1 MCSHEPATPHF
12 NQDYKE
18 SSGFQNCIW
27 GLGYYL
33 LNPNPVV
40 QYFACRLKERTAL
53 VNLSMKCICQLRSA
67 APGLPLRK
75 SYSHLT
81 HDVNLLRENQYC
93 PDWSRWWCEVF
104 LCLGRGLEDIWLF
117 PLMHDFFFILS
128 NQQQT
133 SSREKPPA
141 RIAASSW
148 GQRSGSFLP
157 VREDCVHLQ
166 AHFKQQLRFQPFI
179 LSGFCCFWLLPL
191 PS

>member
-1 MCSHEPATPHF
+1 MLHDVTFCTGRSRITVKHFADCNILMCSHEPATPHF

-53 VNLSMKCICQLRSA
+53 VNLSMRCIRQLRSA

-75 SYSHLT
+75 SYSYLT

-93 PDWSRWWCEVF
+93 PD
-104 LCLGRGLEDIWLF
+104 
-117 PLMHDFFFILS
+117 
-128 NQQQT
+128 
-133 SSREKPPA
+133 
-141 RIAASSW
+141 
-148 GQRSGSFLP
+148 
-157 VREDCVHLQ
+157 
-166 AHFKQQLRFQPFI
+166 
-179 LSGFCCFWLLPL
+179 
-191 PS
+191 